1 MHAYTGSSFVKEDM
15 ASGLLDPW
23 QYGWPPWECPVGM
36 WMGPYEYAC
45 VHSYMPWL
53 TPMQMGPWPMEP
65 QLTPWNS
72 GCADDTNENT
82 DARKIEKRTE
92 ALASIKNK
100 TDFPWLGLDVR
111 EHPIA
116 PNPHDLTITKRQWEK
131 AMMKYRHEL
140 IARAKEFLRRNSH
153 QSEASNEKNV

>member
-1 MHAYTGSSFVKEDM
+1 MDKQTYLNGFLE
-15 ASGLLDPW
+15 
-23 QYGWPPWECPVGM
+23 
-36 WMGPYEYAC
+36 
-45 VHSYMPWL
+45 
-53 TPMQMGPWPMEP
+53 
-65 QLTPWNS
+65 
-72 GCADDTNENT
+72 AD
-82 DARKIEKRTE
+82 KRT
-92 ALASIKNK
+92 ASIKNK

-153 QSEASNEKNV
+153 QSEAPNEKNV